1 MINLEKQNASDI
13 VRLTSSKAVRYS
25 RQHKEETHNRLLKKA
40 AEEFQRNGVQGT
52 GIAPLMGQLGL
63 THGGFYAHFDSKN
76 ELIAEATGPMF
87 EDGLS
92 RRMLAAAAAA
102 PKGKAVRA
110 LVTHYL
116 SPEHRDSPQGCA
128 LAGLAGEMARQP
140 EPVRNAYI
148 SAMNHRLERI
158 AALLPG
164 DDEKARFDRARLLM
178 AGMAGTMMIAKAMTD
193 RDVSDHFL
201 EQARAVYVGAF
212 ESVPQRKG
220 TKG

>member
-1 MINLEKQNASDI
+1 M
-13 VRLTSSKAVRYS
+13 RYS
-25 RQHKEETHNRLLKKA
+25 RRHKEETHNRLLKKA

-92 RRMLAAAAAA
+92 RRMLAAAEAA

-148 SAMNHRLERI
+148 SALNHRLKRI
-158 AALLPG
+158 AALLRG
-164 DDEKARFDRARLLM
+164 DDEKARFDQARLLM

-201 EQARAVYVGAF
+201 EQARAFYAAAF
-212 ESVPQRKG
+212 ESAPQRKA
-220 TKG
+220 TKA

>member
-1 MINLEKQNASDI
+1 M
-13 VRLTSSKAVRYS
+13 RYS
-25 RQHKEETHNRLLKKA
+25 RRHKDETHNRLLKKA
-40 AEEFQRNGVQGT
+40 AEEFRRRGVQGT

-76 ELIAEATGPMF
+76 ELVAQATGPMF
-87 EDGLS
+87 EEGFAG
-92 RRMLAAAAAA
+92 RMLAAAEAA
-102 PKGKAVRA
+102 PKGEEVRA
-110 LVTHYL
+110 IVNLYL
-116 SPEHRDSPQGCA
+116 SSQHRDSPQGCA

-148 SAMNHRLERI
+148 SAMNDRLKRI

-164 DDEKARFDRARLLM
+164 DDQKARFDRARLLM

-201 EQARAVYVGAF
+201 KQARAFYAAAF
-212 ESVPQRKG
+212 ESAPPRKA
-220 TKG
+220 TKA

>member
-1 MINLEKQNASDI
+1 M
-13 VRLTSSKAVRYS
+13 RYS
-25 RQHKEETHNRLLKKA
+25 RQHKEKTHNRLLKKA
-40 AEEFQRNGVQGT
+40 AEEFRRNGVQGT

-76 ELIAEATGPMF
+76 ELIAQATGPMF
-87 EDGLS
+87 ED
-92 RRMLAAAAAA
+92 RRMLAAAEAA

-110 LVTHYL
+110 IVTHYL
-116 SPEHRDSPQGCA
+116 SPQHRDSPEGCA

-148 SAMNHRLERI
+148 SAMTDWLKRI

-164 DDEKARFDRARLLM
+164 DDEKARFDQARLLM

-201 EQARAVYVGAF
+201 EQARAFYAAAF
-212 ESVPQRKG
+212 ESAPQQKA
-220 TKG
+220 TKA

>member
-1 MINLEKQNASDI
+1 MHPIAYDDYHIKLYAM
-13 VRLTSSKAVRYS
+13 RYS

-40 AEEFQRNGVQGT
+40 AEEFRRNGVQST
-52 GIAPLMGQLGL
+52 GIAPLMGRLGL

-76 ELIAEATGPMF
+76 ELIAEASGPMF

-92 RRMLAAAAAA
+92 RRMLAAAEAA
-102 PKGKAVRA
+102 PKGNAVRTI
-110 LVTHYL
+110 VTHYL
-116 SPEHRDSPQGCA
+116 SQEHRDSPQGCA

-140 EPVRNAYI
+140 QPVRNAYI
-148 SAMNHRLERI
+148 SAMNHRLKRI

-164 DDEKARFDRARLLM
+164 EDEKARFAQARLLV

-201 EQARAVYVGAF
+201 EQARAFYAAAF
-212 ESVPQRKG
+212 ESAPRRKA

>member
-1 MINLEKQNASDI
+1 M
-13 VRLTSSKAVRYS
+13 RYS
-25 RQHKEETHNRLLKKA
+25 RRHKEETHNRLLKKA
-40 AEEFQRNGVQGT
+40 AEEFCRNGVQGT

-87 EDGLS
+87 EDALS
-92 RRMLAAAAAA
+92 RRMLAAAEAA

-110 LVTHYL
+110 IVNHYL
-116 SPEHRDSPQGCA
+116 SPQHRDSPEGCA

-140 EPVRNAYI
+140 KPVRSAYI
-148 SAMNHRLERI
+148 SAMDHRLKRI

-164 DDEKARFDRARLLM
+164 EDEKACFDRARLLM

-201 EQARAVYVGAF
+201 QQARAFYAAAF
-212 ESVPQRKG
+212 ASAPQRKD
-220 TKG
+220 TKV

>member
-1 MINLEKQNASDI
+1 M
-13 VRLTSSKAVRYS
+13 RYS
-25 RQHKEETHNRLLKKA
+25 RQHKEQTHNRLLKKA
-40 AEEFQRNGVQGT
+40 AEEFRRNGVQGT
-52 GIAPLMGQLGL
+52 GIAPLMGRLGL

-92 RRMLAAAAAA
+92 RRMLTAAEAA

-110 LVTHYL
+110 IVTQYL
-116 SPEHRDSPQGCA
+116 SPEHRDSLQGCA

-140 EPVRNAYI
+140 EPVRNSYI
-148 SAMNHRLERI
+148 SAMNHQLKRI

-164 DDEKARFDRARLLM
+164 NHEKARFDQARLLM

-193 RDVSDHFL
+193 RDVSDDFL
-201 EQARAVYVGAF
+201 KQARAFYAAAF
-212 ESVPQRKG
+212 ESAPQQKA
-220 TKG
+220 T

>member
-1 MINLEKQNASDI
+1 M
-13 VRLTSSKAVRYS
+13 RYS
-25 RQHKEETHNRLLKKA
+25 RQHKEETHHRLLKKA
-40 AEEFQRNGVQGT
+40 AEEFRRNGVQGT
-52 GIAPLMGQLGL
+52 GIAPLMGRLGL

-87 EDGLS
+87 EDALS
-92 RRMLAAAAAA
+92 RRMLAAAEAA
-102 PKGKAVRA
+102 PKGKGVRA
-110 LVTHYL
+110 IVNHYL
-116 SPEHRDSPQGCA
+116 SAQHRDNPEGCA

-148 SAMNHRLERI
+148 SAMNHRLKRI

-201 EQARAVYVGAF
+201 QQARAFYAAAF
-212 ESVPQRKG
+212 ATAPQQKATRA
-220 TKG
+220 

>member
-1 MINLEKQNASDI
+1 M
-13 VRLTSSKAVRYS
+13 RYS
-25 RQHKEETHNRLLKKA
+25 RQHKDETHNRLLKKA
-40 AEEFQRNGVQGT
+40 AEEFRRSGVQGT

-76 ELIAEATGPMF
+76 ELIAQATGPMF
-87 EDGLS
+87 EEGLVGQ
-92 RRMLAAAAAA
+92 MFAAAEAA
-102 PKGKAVRA
+102 PKGKRVQAIVD
-110 LVTHYL
+110 HYL
-116 SPEHRDSPQGCA
+116 SPQHRDSAEGCA

-140 EPVRNAYI
+140 KAVRNAYI
-148 SAMNHRLERI
+148 SAMNHQLERI

-201 EQARAVYVGAF
+201 EQARAFYAAAF
-212 ESVPQRKG
+212 ESTPQRKA
-220 TKG
+220 TKA

>member
-1 MINLEKQNASDI
+1 M
-13 VRLTSSKAVRYS
+13 RYS
-25 RQHKEETHNRLLKKA
+25 RQHKDETHNRLLKEA
-40 AEEFQRNGVQGT
+40 AEQFRRNGVQGT

-87 EDGLS
+87 EDGVS
-92 RRMLAAAAAA
+92 RRMLAAAEAA

-148 SAMNHRLERI
+148 SALNHRLKRI

-164 DDEKARFDRARLLM
+164 DNEKARFDRARLLM
-178 AGMAGTMMIAKAMTD
+178 AGIAGTMMIAKAMTD

-201 EQARAVYVGAF
+201 EQARAFYAAAF
-212 ESVPQRKG
+212 ESAPQRKA
-220 TKG
+220 TKA